1 MHHFALKIDA
11 QELSLEYNHM
21 FEEPITHTIIS
32 NANKLDSRVKFP
44 AVKLKQTNFARFLL
58 VFITRFLIF
67 FVLNLIR

>member
-21 FEEPITHTIIS
+21 FEERITHTIIS

-44 AVKLKQTNFARFLL
+44 AVKL
-58 VFITRFLIF
+58 
-67 FVLNLIR
+67 